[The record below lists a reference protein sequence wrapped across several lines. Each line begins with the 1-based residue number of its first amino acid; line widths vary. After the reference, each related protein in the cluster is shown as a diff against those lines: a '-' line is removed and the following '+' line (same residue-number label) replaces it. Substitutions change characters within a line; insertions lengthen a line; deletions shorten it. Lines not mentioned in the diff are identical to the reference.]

1 MRNDNV
7 VIKTERLRKTFGEIV
22 AVDNVSIEIFRGE
35 IFGLVGPNGA
45 GKTTLIRL
53 LNGLLI
59 PDKGNAFVFGYS
71 AVKLP
76 LKIKKKI
83 GYMTQY
89 KALYPDL
96 TARENIDFFAR
107 LNGIKDESQRKRL
120 VEEMLQLLEI
130 EKWAD
135 VVAYKLSGGTQQRVS
150 LACAMVH
157 NPDLL
162 FLDEPTVGIDPD
174 LRKKFWDYFRQLVES
189 GKTIII
195 TTHYLEEAKYCDR
208 IGMMYRGRI
217 ISLGSLSEILSRVS
231 FGWRLRVTT
240 EKKINQEIIDE
251 ITSSFNVK
259 LEAIRDREIILRYD
273 NGSVIDDLILFF
285 NKRNLVVEDV
295 ETIPPSL
302 SDMFIHF
309 IKKEFFEGEVS

>member
-59 PDKGNAFVFGYS
+59 
-71 AVKLP
+71 
-76 LKIKKKI
+76 
-83 GYMTQY
+83 
-89 KALYPDL
+89 
-96 TARENIDFFAR
+96 
-107 LNGIKDESQRKRL
+107 
-120 VEEMLQLLEI
+120 
-130 EKWAD
+130 
-135 VVAYKLSGGTQQRVS
+135 
-150 LACAMVH
+150 
-157 NPDLL
+157 
-162 FLDEPTVGIDPD
+162 PD